1 MYGLKLMQ
9 QFIAAS
15 EELLPA
21 KYSIVVNS
29 KSCLFDWFSNVLIL
43 LSLDFLGSSIVQ
55 HTNLRLRHEHISRT
69 SIRFFETS

>member
-1 MYGLKLMQ
+1 MIPAVQRRILQFAHTLCGLKLMQ

-29 KSCLFDWFSNVLIL
+29 KSCLFDLFSNVLIL
-43 LSLDFLGSSIVQ
+43 LSLDFLGSQ
-55 HTNLRLRHEHISRT
+55 LF
-69 SIRFFETS
+69 SIRTFD